1 MAAYSIPDS
10 PKKYKTEYSRF
21 KGVDFSSNPTQIDD
35 KRGAAGTVNLIS
47 DSGGFPEKRKGWR
60 RLQECEAPVN
70 GLYRGTIK
78 GKEYF
83 LVHGGTKLYQW
94 TDNSITQLKTGL
106 KTPGGRRFR

>member
-70 GLYRGTIK
+70 GLYRGMIK

-83 LVHGGTKLYQW
+83 LVHGGTKL
-94 TDNSITQLKTGL
+94 
-106 KTPGGRRFR
+106 